1 MGLFGFVGS
10 VVKGVAKGA
19 ACVAAAPVVVGVGAA
34 VAVGATAVTIAE
46 EVVVPI
52 GKGVLKISGALAKEI
67 LKNAADT
74 VANAYKYQQ
83 KGAGMEDAELLDAYK
98 NSKSPAERVGYAS
111 ALKSRM
117 NR

>member
-19 ACVAAAPVVVGVGAA
+19 VCVAAAPVVVGAGAVGAA
-34 VAVGATAVTIAE
+34 VAIAE

-67 LKNAADT
+67 LKNAANNMAD
-74 VANAYKYQQ
+74 AYKYQQ

-98 NSKSPAERVGYAS
+98 NSKSQAERIGYAS
-111 ALKSRM
+111 VLKSRM
-117 NR
+117 NN

>member
-19 ACVAAAPVVVGVGAA
+19 ACVAAAPLVVGAGAA

-67 LKNAADT
+67 LKNAANMTAD
-74 VANAYKYQQ
+74 AYKYQQ
-83 KGAGMEDAELLDAYK
+83 KGNGMGDSELLNAYQK
-98 NSKSPAERVGYAS
+98 ANSSAERWGYAA

-117 NR
+117 NS